1 MLLAWLQSTLSSSIL
16 SCVLGSVHSFQVW
29 EKIHDHFQKLTR
41 AGARQLRA
49 ELRSTTLNSK
59 NVSEFLLRIKAL
71 ADALASVGDPI
82 TPEQHV
88 DVILEGLSS
97 DNNSVISAIESKF
110 QLMQIEEMEALLAH
124 EMRLEKSQKKLA
136 SETASLNLME
146 IPSSKSQQQ
155 QSSSAQANVASENA
169 NSNYNS
175 YSGYCSSRR
184 GRDGRNGC
192 GWGRGGRY
200 PNVQCQVCYKLGH
213 PASNCYRYDQN
224 YQPQMPRNFQG
235 FQPSSNPSN
244 WNSIPQNYGAY
255 QPNNFSSVNSWRMV
269 PK

>member
-1 MLLAWLQSTLSSSIL
+1 MAESPLPPSATPFSSS
-16 SCVLGSVHSFQVW
+16 SAFSHSISKKLTDSNFLLWKQ
-29 EKIHDHFQKLTR
+29 QKLTR

-192 GWGRGGRY
+192 G
-200 PNVQCQVCYKLGH
+200 
-213 PASNCYRYDQN
+213 
-224 YQPQMPRNFQG
+224 
-235 FQPSSNPSN
+235 
-244 WNSIPQNYGAY
+244 
-255 QPNNFSSVNSWRMV
+255 
-269 PK
+269 